1 MMSKIMKPLIIIVLS
16 AVLSACDLLLGG
28 TYEVKRLDEYVDY
41 VGGRDL
47 YHEKHVGALKFACED
62 LRDQVVSVL
71 HQSMFSDPDLKL
83 EGKLREEL
91 ERLELLGA
99 KREGKTLHLMNDVT
113 VGAEGLDAWRT
124 QLTEL
129 FSLEPENVRE
139 NWAPAVIRRLFDSV
153 VLHAGNRQLVIGIDY
168 RPKCN

>member
-1 MMSKIMKPLIIIVLS
+1 MSKVIKPLMLIVLL
-16 AVLSACDLLLGG
+16 AGFFACDMLLGG

-41 VGGRDL
+41 IAGRDL
-47 YHEKHVGALKFACED
+47 YHEKRVGALKFACED
-62 LRDQVVSVL
+62 LRDQVVSML

-83 EGKLREEL
+83 KGKLREEL

-99 KREGKTLHLMNDVT
+99 KRKGKILHLMNDVT
-113 VGAEGLDAWRT
+113 VGAEGLDAWQE

-129 FSLEPENVRE
+129 LSRDPKNVRE

-153 VLHAGNRQLVIGIDY
+153 VLHAGDRQVVIRIDY